1 MAVSAISLDDT
12 DKDIIR
18 ELQVDGRMPHA
29 KLAGRIGLSQA
40 ATRQRVRR
48 LIDSGVMEVVAVTDP
63 TALGAGLQAMLAIA
77 VDEDARAIAEK
88 IGQLP
93 EVDYL
98 VLTSGRADILCEVVC
113 SDNTHLLELVNGK
126 LRGIPGVRTIEV
138 STYLKL
144 FKQTYSWGT
153 G

>member
-1 MAVSAISLDDT
+1 MSTTGLDDT
-12 DKDIIR
+12 DKAIIR
-18 ELQVDGRMPHA
+18 ELQVDGRLSHA

-40 ATRQRVRR
+40 ATRQRVKR
-48 LIDSGVMEVVAVTDP
+48 LVDAGVMEVVAVTDP
-63 TALGAGLQAMLAIA
+63 TALGAGVQAMLAIT
-77 VDEDARAIAEK
+77 VDQDARAIADE
-88 IGQLP
+88 IAGFP

-98 VLTSGRADILCEVVC
+98 VLTSGRVDILCEVVC
-113 SDNTHLLELVNGK
+113 ADNDHLLELVNGR
-126 LRGIPGVRTIEV
+126 LRGIAGVRTVEV

>member
-1 MAVSAISLDDT
+1 VSTNGLDDT
-12 DKDIIR
+12 DKAIIR
-18 ELQVDGRMPHA
+18 ELQVDGRLAHA
-29 KLAGRIGLSQA
+29 QLAGRIGLSQA

-48 LIDSGVMEVVAVTDP
+48 LIDNGVMEVVAVTDP
-63 TALGAGLQAMLAIA
+63 TALGAGVQAMLAIT
-77 VDEDARAIAEK
+77 VDEDARAIAEE
-88 IGQLP
+88 IADFP

-98 VLTSGRADILCEVVC
+98 VLTSGRADVLCEVVC
-113 SDNTHLLELVNGK
+113 SDSDHLLELVNGR
-126 LRGIPGVRTIEV
+126 LRGIAGVRTIEV

>member
-1 MAVSAISLDDT
+1 MSSNGLDDT
-12 DKDIIR
+12 DKAIIR
-18 ELQVDGRMPHA
+18 ELQVDGRMAHA
-29 KLAGRIGLSQA
+29 QLAGRIGLSQA
-40 ATRQRVRR
+40 ATRQRVKR

-63 TALGAGLQAMLAIA
+63 TALGAGVQAMLAIT
-77 VDEDARAIAEK
+77 VDRDARAIADRIAEF
-88 IGQLP
+88 P

-98 VLTSGRADILCEVVC
+98 VLTSGRADVLCEVVC
-113 SDNTHLLELVNGK
+113 ADSDHLLELVNGR
-126 LRGIPGVRTIEV
+126 LRDIDGVRTIEV